1 MPDSFDEKDS
11 MALNVNDLPGLR
23 PYQPLQV
30 FFLLR
35 LGRLL
40 RLRQNVA
47 GSAEAAEWL
56 MRLLGKAI
64 YSTYRDCL
72 EIGVGDDA
80 RALFTKIA
88 AERHS

>member
-1 MPDSFDEKDS
+1 MPDDFEEKDS
-11 MALNVNDLPGLR
+11 MALSENDLPKLR
-23 PYQPLQV
+23 SYQPLQI

-47 GSAEAAEWL
+47 NSPETAEWL
-56 MRLLGKAI
+56 VRLLGKAV

-72 EIGVGDDA
+72 TIGLGDDA
-80 RALFTKIA
+80 RALFAKIA
-88 AERHS
+88 AERRR